1 MNRASGA
8 RKNDKTKEIK
18 QKPYNKENNLHN
30 NSPYNFILNISCC
43 RRYYLCVYISSMM
56 KPKMKQHLYQLIALI
71 GREFGGR
78 VTGNFRISAQRTE

>member
-30 NSPYNFILNISCC
+30 NSPYNFTLNISYCGWYC
-43 RRYYLCVYISSMM
+43 LCVYISSMM
-56 KPKMKQHLYQLIALI
+56 KLHMRQHLYQLIVLI
-71 GREFGGR
+71 EREFGGR
-78 VTGNFRISAQRTE
+78 VTGNFRKSAQRTE